1 MTVFLD
7 LADVLALASRLLGDP
22 PPIRDVGLLESA
34 VARPRTVVFG
44 VEAYETIWTKAA
56 ALLQSIVNNH
66 ALIDGNKRLGWLA
79 TAVFLELNDIPI
91 SQASNDDVYE
101 FVLSVASGSPEF
113 DEIAERLQDL
123 INRLGPPLSH
133 SNQLHV
139 LVHPTCCSATRGKQQ
154 LERETTTSE
163 RTQTTSCVL
172 LVAWRTTENATDC
185 SGENQQRCHHAFDQ
199 EANDVLLCTR

>member
-1 MTVFLD
+1 MSPVTVFLD

-123 INRLGPPLSH
+123 INR
-133 SNQLHV
+133 
-139 LVHPTCCSATRGKQQ
+139 
-154 LERETTTSE
+154 
-163 RTQTTSCVL
+163 
-172 LVAWRTTENATDC
+172 
-185 SGENQQRCHHAFDQ
+185 
-199 EANDVLLCTR
+199 

>member
-44 VEAYETIWTKAA
+44 VEAYETIWTTAA
-56 ALLQSIVNNH
+56 ALLQSIVYNH

-91 SQASNDDVYE
+91 SQASNDDVYD
-101 FVLSVASGSPEF
+101 FVLSVASGSPEV
-113 DEIAERLQDL
+113 DEIAEQLQ
-123 INRLGPPLSH
+123 G
-133 SNQLHV
+133 
-139 LVHPTCCSATRGKQQ
+139 
-154 LERETTTSE
+154 
-163 RTQTTSCVL
+163 L
-172 LVAWRTTENATDC
+172 LD
-185 SGENQQRCHHAFDQ
+185 S
-199 EANDVLLCTR
+199 